1 MLIAS
6 CVFAVLAGLLHVL
19 IFVLESFRWTEPS
32 TMKTFSITSIEE
44 AEATKEMAYNQGFYN
59 LFFGIMTA
67 AGALITLFGQQTQQT
82 VGITL
87 MAAGTVSMALAA
99 LVLFTGSPDKCTAA
113 VKQFTLPALS
123 LIFLIIAVL
132 L

>member
-59 LFFGIMTA
+59 LFLGIMA
-67 AGALITLFGQQTQQT
+67 AVGAVIILFGQQTI
-82 VGITL
+82 GSTL
-87 MAAGTVSMALAA
+87 MAAGTASMVLAA
-99 LVLFTGSPDKCTAA
+99 LVLFTGSPDKRAAA

-123 LIFLIIAVL
+123 LVL
-132 L
+132 LIVSFIL

>member
-59 LFFGIMTA
+59 LFLGIMA
-67 AGALITLFGQQTQQT
+67 AVGAVIILFGQQT

-87 MAAGTVSMALAA
+87 MTAGTTSMSLAA
-99 LVLFTGSPDKCTAA
+99 LVLFTGSLDKRTAA

-123 LIFLIIAVL
+123 LIFLIISAL

>member
-6 CVFAVLAGLLHVL
+6 CVFAVLAGLSHVL

-59 LFFGIMTA
+59 LFLGIMAA
-67 AGALITLFGQQTQQT
+67 AGAVVALLGNQAQQTI
-82 VGITL
+82 GITL
-87 MAAGTVSMALAA
+87 MAASTASMLLAA
-99 LVLFTGSPDKCTAA
+99 LVLFTGSPDKRAA

-123 LIFLIIAVL
+123 LIFLIISAL

>member
-1 MLIAS
+1 MLTAS

-19 IFVLESFRWTEPS
+19 IFVLESFRWTETN
-32 TMKTFSITSIEE
+32 TMKTFSIISTEE

-59 LFFGIMTA
+59 LFLGIMAA
-67 AGALITLFGQQTQQT
+67 AGAIITLLGQQAQQT

-87 MAAGTVSMALAA
+87 MVAGTASMVLAA
-99 LVLFTGSPDKCTAA
+99 LVLFTGSPDKRAAA

-123 LIFLIIAVL
+123 LVFLIISAL